1 MLGLGLFCHSANH
14 QLANKTRKMSS
25 LSKQIAN
32 LGKSSNKP
40 RKGKVVSLL
49 FSQADAAEVDAVT
62 LLELA
67 RNSLAELQGFDH
79 RFSEFATTLFDTSST
94 TIDRTVL
101 NPEENNSLDQS
112 LSRCLL
118 LLSPYLS
125 TKASHRVSFDI
136 INVSI
141 PNICF

>member
-1 MLGLGLFCHSANH
+1 
-14 QLANKTRKMSS
+14 
-25 LSKQIAN
+25 
-32 LGKSSNKP
+32 
-40 RKGKVVSLL
+40 
-49 FSQADAAEVDAVT
+49 
-62 LLELA
+62 
-67 RNSLAELQGFDH
+67 
-79 RFSEFATTLFDTSST
+79 
-94 TIDRTVL
+94 VL